1 MKWDTCHGWTDTWTN
16 ILTIST
22 CVWNMSN
29 HIVIVVIY
37 GLTYLSFFK
46 ISFQWVSIVFDV
58 SSTAYFC
65 FQNYRITDVV
75 FISDNVILFPF
86 PMKKNMKVKVVEPF
100 ADRFRP
106 FSSLAIRVYFFHNWP
121 YYFSQETC
129 RSSRNLQLDDT
140 SHLSEG

>member
-1 MKWDTCHGWTDTWTN
+1 MKWDTCHGWMYTWIN
-16 ILTIST
+16 ISTTST
-22 CVWNMSN
+22 CVWNVSSHMVS
-29 HIVIVVIY
+29 VVLY

-58 SSTAYFC
+58 SSTAYFR

-75 FISDNVILFPF
+75 FISDNVVLFPF

-106 FSSLAIRVYFFHNWP
+106 FSSLKTPKH
-121 YYFSQETC
+121 EE
-129 RSSRNLQLDDT
+129 SRPSLNG
-140 SHLSEG
+140 EKYAKIW